1 MAKVFVADDNP
12 HVHRIVKETLEAE
25 GHEVSGVADGARV
38 MDALAGARPDLAL
51 LDTTLP
57 GAPASAICSSVLE
70 RRELDGVRMVVVAG
84 PLEAVEEGD
93 PLEPGV
99 HAVVQKPLDA
109 GMLLDLVRDLPAPEP
124 AEGPGEAE
132 PPEATLESLVSEAL
146 GSPSAG
152 LSRAVI
158 REQVEA
164 VVAASM
170 PAIVDRI
177 ADRLA
182 DRFTRVQD
190 G

>member
-38 MDALAGARPDLAL
+38 MDALADAMPDLAL

-57 GAPASAICSSVLE
+57 GAGASAICRSVLE
-70 RRELDGVRMVVVAG
+70 RRELDGIRMVVVAG

-124 AEGPGEAE
+124 AEGPDDAE
-132 PPEATLESLVSEAL
+132 PPETTLESLVSEAL
-146 GSPSAG
+146 GSPGAG

>member
-38 MDALAGARPDLAL
+38 MDALARARPDLAL

-57 GAPASAICSSVLE
+57 GAAASAICRSVLE

-109 GMLLDLVRDLPAPEP
+109 GMLLDLVRDLPAP

-146 GSPSAG
+146 GSPNAG